1 MNESISFL
9 DQLDQVCQEIAT
21 AIQSSELQIYAIL
34 AVIVVATFFA
44 FPPKDDLDQI

>member
-1 MNESISFL
+1 MNETTSFL
-9 DQLDQVCQEIAT
+9 NRLDQVSQQIAN

-34 AVIVVATFFA
+34 AIIVVATFFI

>member
-1 MNESISFL
+1 MNETISFL
-9 DQLDQVCQEIAT
+9 DRLDQVSQQIAN

-34 AVIVVATFFA
+34 AVIVVATFFI

>member
-1 MNESISFL
+1 MKDSISFL
-9 DQLDQVCQEIAT
+9 DQLDQLCQQIAA

-34 AVIVVATFFA
+34 AVIVVATFFT

>member
-9 DQLDQVCQEIAT
+9 DQFDQVCQQIAN

-34 AVIVVATFFA
+34 SVIVVVTFFV
-44 FPPKDDLDQI
+44 FPPKDDPDQI